1 MNERRIFLIIR
12 EATDGL
18 TVTVTPI
25 QPAEQPEAI
34 AVIRTVGDV
43 AAETTLHFPGA
54 AIRQD

>member
-12 EATDGL
+12 TTEDGL
-18 TVTVTPI
+18 MVTVTPV
-25 QPAEQPEAI
+25 QPSEQPDAV

-54 AIRQD
+54 VVRQD